1 MEDRDRVGGLVG
13 HKVAVRLINVEAR
26 GAEMLATL
34 YEVRDDGIV
43 LSEKGELGQGPTMFS
58 HGTR

>member
-1 MEDRDRVGGLVG
+1 
-13 HKVAVRLINVEAR
+13 
-26 GAEMLATL
+26 MLATL